1 MVGPSLFVL
10 KFVLGDCFWCLFW
23 GPFLDSVLVPVLG
36 GPVLGLVNK
45 KQQARPHCGPRFGSR
60 FGPILGPIL
69 RTNLEFFVC
78 LVVVL
83 KLVVLGFAPP
93 VLTVKHLVRAIFSC
107 QRLFFHRLFEGSG
120 GEFQSKFFIVM
131 VASMLCLAKPCR
143 YLGGTP
149 MVVRGFLLFL
159 GPNLGPRKRYAG
171 EFAFL
176 YTCDCLAAACW
187 TRTCQPSWK
196 AAKSAAAY

>member
-36 GPVLGLVNK
+36 AQFWALLIRNNKHAPIVVPVLGPVL
-45 KQQARPHCGPRFGSR
+45 
-60 FGPILGPIL
+60 GPILGPIL
-69 RTNLEFFVC
+69 RTNLEFLC
-78 LVVVL
+78 AWLLVL
-83 KLVVLGFAPP
+83 KLVVLGFRPP
-93 VLTVKHLVRAIFSC
+93 RDCQTFGKSNLFMSKIVFPQVVRRKRRRIPVEVFHSHGCKHALSC
-107 QRLFFHRLFEGSG
+107 QALPLLRGYAH
-120 GEFQSKFFIVM
+120 
-131 VASMLCLAKPCR
+131 
-143 YLGGTP
+143 
-149 MVVRGFLLFL
+149 VVRGFLLFL

-196 AAKSAAAY
+196 AAESAAAY

>member
-36 GPVLGLVNK
+36 AQFWALLIRNNKHAPILVPVLGPVL
-45 KQQARPHCGPRFGSR
+45 
-60 FGPILGPIL
+60 GPILGPIL
-69 RTNLEFFVC
+69 RTNLEFLC
-78 LVVVL
+78 AWLLVL
-83 KLVVLGFAPP
+83 KLVVLGFRPP
-93 VLTVKHLVRAIFSC
+93 VTVKHLVRAIFSC

-143 YLGGTP
+143 YS
-149 MVVRGFLLFL
+149 
-159 GPNLGPRKRYAG
+159 
-171 EFAFL
+171 
-176 YTCDCLAAACW
+176 C
-187 TRTCQPSWK
+187 
-196 AAKSAAAY
+196 